1 MRNLSFL
8 FLFLSVLVFSS
19 CATKTRQLP
28 RDIASLQINNGVE
41 GIWFLQ
47 GTSSA
52 RGPYNGEL
60 ELYRAGDGTYH
71 AIRVVTYINYFYEGL
86 KVQEVWTGRAVA
98 EGNFLTVSYD
108 LKQADFVTHLN
119 GASREPSE
127 FRNNLNVIER
137 FSPSDKGLT
146 TTFTDRKASNYTE
159 WLTTHR
165 NLEGQHLWVNE
176 RENIDAKGPNI
187 PAPVRAAIN
196 AAKIKIGYDKDP
208 IIKSFKNR
216 KEFRDEHPYIVFDP
230 TDFGYYRQN
239 KDVIRVINKIT
250 DAISITE
257 ASIKRNAYAPTLE
270 EKQTGYEKNT
280 IDRHLNE
287 FGMVSTAIT
296 DEQNRFVR
304 YEADNDAAL
313 WTGMYLGSQAMRY
326 LVTKNP
332 EALANVKRSL
342 KGLFI
347 LMDITKDK
355 GEFAR
360 TVMPYAPGAPLPEG
374 WHQGEAPFQNIMWLE
389 GGDKDMMRGLTHGF
403 LWASI
408 VIPETET
415 EIWAH
420 LREKSR
426 RLLDLNVL
434 NDKTQ
439 SRNTAMGLAAL
450 VTKSSS
456 LREEYVRSFNSNFG
470 REIDYRYSTSF
481 YWHGTAD
488 WGGVNQGVV
497 SDITNIMIADRLGE
511 SQIRDTLRERLMDS
525 WVTYSPSQSA
535 LVTLAAYGLAYSQGT
550 RGNNFKA
557 NSSEE
562 KFRMSLGQVVWG
574 LREIPY
580 PRPNLDI
587 QYDHSLSPEF
597 VMSPIPR
604 MFWKA
609 VRKPSSIDYF
619 YQGLYD
625 YPVFEKS
632 GLDSNFLWKD
642 DAFLFKGI
650 HPKGIEYSGVDYLYG
665 YWLARYARIPNLN

>member
-8 FLFLSVLVFSS
+8 FLFLSVLIISS
-19 CATKTRQLP
+19 CTTKTKQLP

-41 GIWFLQ
+41 GIWFVQ

-98 EGNFLTVSYD
+98 EGNYLTVSYD
-108 LKQADFVTHLN
+108 LKQGDFITRLN

-127 FRNNLNVIER
+127 FRNVLNVVER
-137 FSPSDKGLT
+137 FTPSEKGLA

-159 WLTTHR
+159 WLTTRR
-165 NLEGQHLWVNE
+165 NLEGQHLWVDE
-176 RENIDAKGPNI
+176 RENVDAKGPNI
-187 PAPVRAAIN
+187 PPQVRAAI
-196 AAKIKIGYDKDP
+196 ASAKSKIGFDKDP
-208 IIKSFKNR
+208 LVKSFKNR
-216 KEFRDEHPYIVFDP
+216 KEFHDEHPYVVFDP

-257 ASIKRNAYAPTLE
+257 ASVKRNAYAPSLE
-270 EKQTGYEKNT
+270 EKQIGYETNT
-280 IDRHLNE
+280 VNRHLNE

-296 DEQNRFVR
+296 DEQNHFVR
-304 YEADNDAAL
+304 FEADTDAAL
-313 WTGMYLGSQAMRY
+313 WTGIYLSSQAMRY
-326 LVTKNP
+326 MVTQNP
-332 EALANVKRSL
+332 EALSNVKKSL

-347 LMDITKDK
+347 LMDITKNK
-355 GEFAR
+355 VEFAR
-360 TVMPYAPGAPLPEG
+360 TLMPYVTGTPLPAG
-374 WHQGEAPFQNIMWLE
+374 WHQGDVPFQNIMWLE
-389 GGDKDMMRGLTHGF
+389 GGNNEMAKGLTHGL
-403 LWASI
+403 LWASL
-408 VIPETET
+408 VIPESET

-426 RLLDLNVL
+426 RLVDLTGM
-434 NDKTQ
+434 NDKNQ
-439 SRNTAMGLAAL
+439 SRSTALGLAAL
-450 VTKSSS
+450 INKSSS
-456 LREEYVRSFNSNFG
+456 LRDEYVRSVKSAAG
-470 REIDYRYSTSF
+470 KKMEAMDKAF
-481 YWHGTAD
+481 YFHGTAD
-488 WGGVNQGVV
+488 WNKANLDVV
-497 SDITNIMIADRLGE
+497 EAMTDIVIADRLGE
-511 SQIRDTLRERLMDS
+511 SQIRETLREQLMDA
-525 WVTYSPSQSA
+525 WVTYSPAQNA
-535 LVTLAAYGLAYSQGT
+535 LVTLAAYGFSYAQGA
-550 RGNNFKA
+550 RGNYFRSE
-557 NSSEE
+557 SSEE
-562 KFRMSLGQVVWG
+562 KFRVSLGQAVWG

-580 PRPNLDI
+580 PRPNLDV

-609 VRKPSSIDYF
+609 TKRTSSIEFF

-632 GLDSNFLWKD
+632 GFDSNFIWRD
-642 DAFLFKGI
+642 GAFLFKGG
-650 HPKGIEYSGVDYLYG
+650 HSKGIEYSGVDYLYG
-665 YWLARYARIPNLN
+665 YWLARYSRVPNLN